1 MSDGQVAQEGLPQSP
16 SESPREKPRV
26 LVVDDQRLNLNILHG
41 LLKDDY
47 QVMVAISGEQG
58 LKAAATGRPDLILL
72 DINMP
77 GMDGYEVCQRLKQDP
92 VTMRIPVIFITAM
105 AESEDETRG
114 LEMGAA
120 DYITKPFHAAVVRA
134 RVNTQ
139 IRLKQHSDLLESYAF
154 RDGLTGLAN
163 RRAFDD
169 RGDAEWNRCRR
180 TASPLSAIMI
190 DVDHFKLYNDSY
202 GHGQGDDCLRSVA
215 KALAS
220 RVHRSSDLLARYG
233 GEEFVVL
240 LPDTDHAAA
249 LVTGE
254 KLREAVEQ
262 MRMEHRASKVTDHVT
277 ISVGVATAV
286 PAEEGRLTALLEQ
299 ADGMLYVCKSAGR
312 NCVRGTQAPKPY
324 EDS

>member
-1 MSDGQVAQEGLPQSP
+1 MSDENEVR
-16 SESPREKPRV
+16 ESPRESPRERARV

-47 QVMVAISGEQG
+47 QVMVATSGEQG
-58 LKAAATGRPDLILL
+58 LKAATTGRPDLILL

-92 VTMRIPVIFITAM
+92 VTTKIPIIFITAM
-105 AESEDETRG
+105 SESEDETRG
-114 LEMGAA
+114 LELGAA

-169 RGDAEWNRCRR
+169 RGDAEWSRCRR

-249 LVTGE
+249 LGMGE

-262 MRMEHRASKVTDHVT
+262 MRMEHRASKVTGHVT
-277 ISVGVATAV
+277 ISVGVATSL
-286 PAEEGRLTALLEQ
+286 PSGQMHLGGLLEQ
-299 ADGMLYVCKSAGR
+299 ADAMLYACKAAGR
-312 NCVRGTQAPKPY
+312 NCVRGVQIPNASPP
-324 EDS
+324 

>member
-1 MSDGQVAQEGLPQSP
+1 MSDGQEA
-16 SESPREKPRV
+16 RERARV

-47 QVMVAISGEQG
+47 QVMVATSGEQG
-58 LKAAATGRPDLILL
+58 LKAATTGRPDLILL

-77 GMDGYEVCQRLKQDP
+77 GLDGYEVCRRLKQDP
-92 VTMRIPVIFITAM
+92 VTKQIPIIFITAM
-105 AESEDETRG
+105 SDSEDETRG
-114 LEMGAA
+114 LELGAA

-169 RGDAEWNRCRR
+169 RSVAEWNRCRR
-180 TASPLSAIMI
+180 TATPLSALMI

-202 GHGQGDDCLRSVA
+202 GHGQGDECLRSVA
-215 KALAS
+215 RALNS
-220 RVHRSSDLLARYG
+220 RVQRTSDLLARYG

-240 LPDTDHAAA
+240 LPDTDQSAA
-249 LVTGE
+249 LAVGE
-254 KLREAVEQ
+254 RLREAVEQ
-262 MRMEHRASKVTDHVT
+262 LHMEHRASKVTDHVT

-286 PAEEGRLTALLEQ
+286 PSAEGLLVSLLEQ
-299 ADGMLYVCKSAGR
+299 ADGMLYACKSAGR
-312 NCVRGTQAPKPY
+312 NCVRGAQAPVPA
-324 EDS
+324 SPS